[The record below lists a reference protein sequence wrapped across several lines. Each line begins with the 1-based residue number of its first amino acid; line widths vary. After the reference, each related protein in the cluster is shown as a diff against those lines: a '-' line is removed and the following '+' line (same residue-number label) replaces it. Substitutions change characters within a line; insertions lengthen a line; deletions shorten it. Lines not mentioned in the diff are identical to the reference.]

1 MKKNSSR
8 KEINAAWLALLKEAM
23 ADSNENV
30 RLNNRYMYKGKHLGV
45 FLVGRSQRNNEVLN
59 AEIEKLGFIFSEH
72 RRSNPT
78 KYCKQFIEDIK
89 NTPIENKTVLGIRF
103 FRTIVPKKKS
113 IPKVIIAGINTA
125 WLERYN
131 EERLWYKDSK
141 DDKAR
146 KHIEKWKK
154 IRYDAEK
161 NPESKWMRPRP
172 ILGGSYHYVYAR
184 KTDEKSM
191 HLIQKHFNDT
201 ELLELEAE
209 GFPIK
214 KD

>member
-89 NTPIENKTVLGIRF
+89 KSPQEKKKILISRF
-103 FRTIVPKKKS
+103 YRSIVPKKNEISES
-113 IPKVIIAGINTA
+113 IVAEISAT
-125 WLERYN
+125 WLERYK
-131 EERLWYKDSK
+131 EERPWHTI
-141 DDKAR
+141 DKTKECIAR
-146 KHIEKWKK
+146 WKK
-154 IRYDAEK
+154 IRYDTKK
-161 NPESKWMRPRP
+161 NPEGKWMRPKS
-172 ILGGSYHYVYAR
+172 IFGSAYNYAYER
-184 KTDEKSM
+184 RRNAKMM
-191 HLIQKHFNDT
+191 HLVQECFNDT